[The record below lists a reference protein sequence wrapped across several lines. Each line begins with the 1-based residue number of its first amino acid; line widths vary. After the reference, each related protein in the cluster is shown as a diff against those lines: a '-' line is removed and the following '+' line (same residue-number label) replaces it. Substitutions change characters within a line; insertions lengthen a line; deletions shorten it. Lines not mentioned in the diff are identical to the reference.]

1 MDLHGKIINIQVDED
16 KMWASLNGVNG
27 GLGEGVDA
35 RLAYKLGHRDARHV
49 EAELAM
55 KQREYD
61 DHEFCKDIKC
71 KYSDFSGCQLRVN
84 PCVKT
89 AKEFHKWLKADGFKI
104 VKDGE

>member
-1 MDLHGKIINIQVDED
+1 MDLHGKIINVHFDED
-16 KMWASLNGVNG
+16 KMWESFNAVSKGS
-27 GLGEGVDA
+27 EGIDA
-35 RLAYKLGHRDARHV
+35 RIAYKLGHRDARH
-49 EAELAM
+49 AAAGLAA

-89 AKEFHKWLKADGFKI
+89 AKEFHKWLKAKG
-104 VKDGE
+104 